1 MPDKQ
6 ALPMAAADRIIEGA
20 RRSYRQRAWG
30 DAFDQLSAADRQG
43 SLAADDLDRLAMA
56 AFLIG
61 RVDVAAEVWERAQRA
76 FVVRGEIARGVRC
89 AFWLG
94 LVLVQWGEH
103 ARGGGWIA
111 RAEHLL
117 REASVDCVEWGYLKL
132 PAALQALAGGAP
144 DSAYARFD
152 EAASIGDRFG
162 DPDLAALAR
171 LGCGQALVAMG
182 EATRG
187 VAMLDGA
194 MVAVTTGE
202 VSPIAAGIVYCGVIV
217 ACRDLFDLRR
227 AHEWTAALNR
237 WCGAQQGLKP
247 FVGQCLVHRS
257 EIMQLRGEWSEAMAE
272 VRRAG
277 EHLVSEMADPAVV
290 GMALYQQAEL
300 LRLRGD
306 LGQAEE
312 MYRLAGDRGHPVQP
326 GLALLRLAQ
335 GRVGDAVAAVR
346 RVVAEADGRVERSRV
361 LSAYVEILLTSGDV
375 QAAVVAVDELDEIAA
390 AFGSPYLRAVA
401 GTARGA
407 VLLSEGDPA
416 AAGGVLR
423 RAWTSWCELAVPYE
437 AARARVL
444 IGLSC
449 ARLGDHDT
457 AKLEWDGARR
467 VFLELGAAPDL
478 ARLDELRRPA
488 SPVGGLTG
496 REVEVLVLVAAGKT
510 NRQIATELVISEHT
524 VRRHLQNIFGKLD
537 LTSRAAATAY
547 AYRRGLV

>member
-6 ALPMAAADRIIEGA
+6 ALPMATADRIIGGA

-30 DAFDQLSAADRQG
+30 DAYDQLSAADRQG
-43 SLAADDLDRLAMA
+43 SLGADDLDRLAMA

-61 RVDVAAEVWERAQRA
+61 RVDVATEVWGRAQRA

-94 LVLVQWGEH
+94 LVLAQWGEH
-103 ARGGGWIA
+103 ARGSGWIA

-117 REASVDCVEWGYLKL
+117 HEVSVDCVEWGYLKL
-132 PAALQALAGGAP
+132 PAALQSLAGGEPA
-144 DSAYARFD
+144 SAYARFN
-152 EAASIGDRFG
+152 EAAAIADRFG
-162 DPDLAALAR
+162 DPDLAALGR
-171 LGCGQALVAMG
+171 LGCGQTLVAMG
-182 EATRG
+182 EATQG
-187 VAMLDGA
+187 VAMLDEA

-217 ACRDLFDLRR
+217 ACRNLFDLRR
-227 AHEWTAALNR
+227 AHEWTVALNR
-237 WCGAQQGLKP
+237 WCAAQQGLKP

-257 EIMQLRGEWSEAMAE
+257 EIMQLRGEWSDAMAE

-277 EHLVSEMADPAVV
+277 EHLSSGSADPAVV

-300 LRLRGD
+300 LRLRGE
-306 LGQAEE
+306 LAQADE
-312 MYRLAGDRGHPVQP
+312 MYRLARDRGHQVQP

-335 GRVGDAVAAVR
+335 GRVEDAAAAIR
-346 RVVAEADGRVERSRV
+346 RVVAEADGWVERSRV
-361 LSAYVEILLTSGDV
+361 LSAYVEIALTIGDV
-375 QAAVVAVDELDEIAA
+375 QAAAAAVDELDEIAA
-390 AFGSPYLRAVA
+390 VFGSAYLRAVA

-407 VLLSEGDPA
+407 VLLSAGDPA

-423 RAWTSWCELAVPYE
+423 RAWTSWCEFAAPYE

-444 IGLSC
+444 IGLACS
-449 ARLGDHDT
+449 RLGDHDG
-457 AKLEWDGARR
+457 ARLEWDGARR
-467 VFLELGAAPDL
+467 VFRELGAAPDL
-478 ARLDELRRPA
+478 ARLDELCQPD

-510 NRQIATELVISEHT
+510 NRQIAAELVISEHT

-547 AYRRGLV
+547 AYRHGLV

>member
-6 ALPMAAADRIIEGA
+6 ALPMATADRIERA
-20 RRSYRQRAWG
+20 RRSYQQKAWR
-30 DAFDQLSAADRQG
+30 DAYGQLSAADLQG
-43 SLAADDLDRLAMA
+43 SLGADDLDRLAMA

-117 REASVDCVEWGYLKL
+117 HEASVDCVEWGYLKL
-132 PAALQALAGGAP
+132 PAALQSLAGGELA
-144 DSAYARFD
+144 SAYASFD
-152 EAASIGDRFG
+152 EAAGIADRFG
-162 DPDLAALAR
+162 DPDLTALGR

-182 EATRG
+182 EVTRG

-227 AHEWTAALNR
+227 AHEWTVALNR
-237 WCGAQQGLKP
+237 WCGAQQGLRP

-277 EHLVSEMADPAVV
+277 EHLASGSADPAVV

-300 LRLRGD
+300 LRLRGE
-306 LGQAEE
+306 LGQAEQT
-312 MYRLAGDRGHPVQP
+312 YRLAGDRGHPVQP

-335 GRVGDAVAAVR
+335 GRVGDAAATIR
-346 RVVAEADGRVERSRV
+346 RVVAEADSRVERSRV
-361 LSAYVEILLTSGDV
+361 LPAYVDILLTTGDV
-375 QAAVVAVDELDEIAA
+375 EAAAAAVDELDEIAV
-390 AFGSPYLRAVA
+390 AFGSPYLQAVA

-407 VLLSEGDPA
+407 VLLSAGDPA
-416 AAGGVLR
+416 AASGALR
-423 RAWTSWCELAVPYE
+423 RAWTSWCALPAPYE
-437 AARARVL
+437 AARTRLLV
-444 IGLSC
+444 GLACS
-449 ARLGDHDT
+449 RLGDHDG
-457 AKLEWDGARR
+457 AELEWDGARR
-467 VFLELGAAPDL
+467 VFRELGAAPDL
-478 ARLDELRRPA
+478 ARLDELCRA
-488 SPVGGLTG
+488 DSPMGGLTG
-496 REVEVLVLVAAGKT
+496 REVEVLVLVATGKT
-510 NRQIATELVISEHT
+510 NRQIAAELVISEHT

-547 AYRRGLV
+547 AYRHGLV